1 MAMNLLK
8 IQDQL
13 KGMADDYLMQHAQQ
27 PTGEIP
33 QFMVAAEMQRR
44 KDMREQTQ
52 QAPDTTVVDDLEQQG
67 LAALQPPP
75 AEEAGPEQMD
85 AGLAALPTDM
95 PEAPSMAG
103 GGIVAFNGET
113 GSDVA
118 FNRAI
123 QGSFLGRENLG
134 NAMGLVD
141 QYAPNIKNLVK
152 QAGGILV
159 DIITGLRWIRNPYTG
174 ELQAASEVV
183 NNPNSGKLAEL
194 GPMGPQMSPSLL
206 PPDPAAMTLPTD
218 INTVRNLSNTGGA
231 PVPEA
236 PVVAPKAMGYNP
248 SAPAEPPM
256 RGYQPTNFSV
266 PDVTYTDMP
275 SADAA
280 FSGLQRPELTAEEY
294 MAQMKKL
301 VGANTGLAGLKDKL
315 AGMEAKAA
323 GEEEQAPWMALMQAG
338 LGMAAGT
345 SPYALSNI
353 AAGGIEGLKGYTAA
367 KQRLD
372 EKQEKRFAL
381 ESQIAQAEHAEQVA
395 SAKYGAESA
404 QADKARNDKIALE
417 KAKTTIDIGVTNA
430 TNKLKVQETNARNKL
445 TAKELG
451 ITEKHYNDMYNVQLR
466 QVDKSLQGIEKQGI
480 QQQTAIL
487 NNLLDQAD
495 ANIKN
500 LNGDLN
506 ATDTDKATARAQRD
520 AIQSKLMSMT
530 GVNYTPPVA
539 APAGKLTP
547 LPKGSGANFR
557 FGY

>member
-1 MAMNLLK
+1 MNLLK
-8 IQDQL
+8 LQDQL
-13 KGMADDYLMQHAQQ
+13 KGIPDNNLVTMVQQ
-27 PTGEIP
+27 PTGQMP
-33 QFMVAAEMQRR
+33 QFLVLAEIQRR
-44 KDMREQTQ
+44 KDMRESTQ
-52 QAPDTTVVDDLEQQG
+52 AAPDSTVADDLEQQG

-75 AEEAGPEQMD
+75 GEEEPAPEQMD

-118 FNRAI
+118 YNRAI
-123 QGSFLGRENLG
+123 QGSFLGRDNISKLYKNVPHAANL
-134 NAMGLVD
+134 ALD
-141 QYAPNIKNLVK
+141 
-152 QAGGILV
+152 AGGYLI
-159 DIITGLRWIRNPYTG
+159 DKITGLRWIRNPYTG

-183 NNPNSGKLAEL
+183 NNPNSGKFAEL
-194 GPMGPQMSPSLL
+194 GPMGPQMSPSLI
-206 PPDPAAMTLPTD
+206 PPSPAAMTLPMD
-218 INTVRNLSNTGGA
+218 MNPVRNLGNTGGA
-231 PVPEA
+231 PVAEA
-236 PVVAPKAMGYNP
+236 PIVSPKAPPVAPTEA
-248 SAPAEPPM
+248 PM
-256 RGYQPTNFSV
+256 RGYTPTNFNV
-266 PDVTYTDMP
+266 PDIEYSPIP

-280 FSGLQRPELTAEEY
+280 FSGLQRPELTAEQH
-294 MAQMKKL
+294 MAEMKRL
-301 VGANTGLAGLKDKL
+301 VGENTGLAGLKDKL

-345 SPYALSNI
+345 SPFALTNI

-372 EKQEKRFAL
+372 EKQEKRFAI

-395 SAKYGAESA
+395 TAKYGAESA

-430 TNKLKVQETNARNKL
+430 ANKLKVEEVNAKNKL
-445 TAKELG
+445 TARELG
-451 ITEKHYNDMYNVQLR
+451 INEKHYADMVAVQMR
-466 QVDKSLQGIEKQGI
+466 HVDKSLQGIEKQGI

-547 LPKGSGANFR
+547 LPKGSGVDFR